1 MPGSANSVFLVSSTV
16 ILGKLLIALLFGE
29 FAKTFSFHYNLCGIG
44 KLIAKME
51 GEFSLVI

>member
-16 ILGKLLIALLFGE
+16 ILGK
-29 FAKTFSFHYNLCGIG
+29 FAKTFSFHYNLCVIG

>member
-29 FAKTFSFHYNLCGIG
+29 FAKTFSFHYNLCVIG